1 MNAFFF
7 IKKNLAILQ
16 EFVQQRTHLE
26 NQQKKLNNL
35 NIENDEKRKNF
46 PITSKK
52 FADDEHE
59 EKFFKQQQTKQN
71 QESTTNN
78 QHYYHKEEI
87 NHPFENSIGSTSSED
102 NNNPDLNDLKKS
114 MHKGASSAAFLL
126 SKLKKSNTNQSFS
139 PIIKLD
145 SKISNSK
152 SFDNDS
158 TTPRNHPCQVINPIP
173 IRLSAS
179 SSVDSTQII
188 DDNQLNSS
196 RISINNKSLN
206 EGLLTPSNLKIT
218 NSKIW
223 KSASVTPSTTSGQPA
238 ISSATGGPTEKKTW
252 SSLLAASNEEKQSKT
267 SLLSHLSNLS
277 KLKNK

>member
-1 MNAFFF
+1 M
-7 IKKNLAILQ
+7 AILQ
-16 EFVQQRTHLE
+16 EFVQQRTQLG

-35 NIENDEKRKNF
+35 NIENDENKRKNF
-46 PITSKK
+46 LLLSNNKK
-52 FADDEHE
+52 FGDDEHE
-59 EKFFKQQQTKQN
+59 ELFFKQQQSKHN
-71 QESTTNN
+71 QESKTSNDH
-78 QHYYHKEEI
+78 QEQMS
-87 NHPFENSIGSTSSED
+87 HPFENSIGSTSSED

-126 SKLKKSNTNQSFS
+126 SKLKKSSTNQSFS

-145 SKISNSK
+145 SKSNSK

-158 TTPRNHPCQVINPIP
+158 TPRNHLCQVINPIP

-179 SSVDSTQII
+179 SSVDSTQMI
-188 DDNQLNSS
+188 DDNNQLNSS

-206 EGLLTPSNLKIT
+206 EGVLTPSSLKIT

-223 KSASVTPSTTSGQPA
+223 KSASVTSSTAGV
-238 ISSATGGPTEKKTW
+238 ATAPEKKTW
-252 SSLLAASNEEKQSKT
+252 SSLLAASNEDNISKT

-277 KLKNK
+277 KFKNKYE

>member
-1 MNAFFF
+1 
-7 IKKNLAILQ
+7 
-16 EFVQQRTHLE
+16 
-26 NQQKKLNNL
+26 
-35 NIENDEKRKNF
+35 
-46 PITSKK
+46 
-52 FADDEHE
+52 
-59 EKFFKQQQTKQN
+59 
-71 QESTTNN
+71 
-78 QHYYHKEEI
+78 
-87 NHPFENSIGSTSSED
+87 
-102 NNNPDLNDLKKS
+102 

-145 SKISNSK
+145 SKINSK

-206 EGLLTPSNLKIT
+206 EGVLTPSNLKIT

-223 KSASVTPSTTSGQPA
+223 KSASVTSSTTSGQPGY
-238 ISSATGGPTEKKTW
+238 SSATGGTTEKKTW
-252 SSLLAASNEEKQSKT
+252 SSLLAASNEEKQSKI